1 MKRCDAL
8 QASVR
13 DARQELSGVEEQL
26 ARAVS
31 ACSEAESKFEKSL
44 ECELSLR
51 SHIAALETAMVESA
65 SSSKYELAQLQQ
77 LYMSY
82 QSSSV
87 DDTQKLLDE
96 RSELSSLLQSLRTQ
110 LDICKASALEERQKL
125 RDERFDI
132 GCLLAAESEK
142 CEILEAR
149 VLCLEGQLAES
160 VAMLSNSQPQAE
172 AFK

>member
-1 MKRCDAL
+1 
-8 QASVR
+8 
-13 DARQELSGVEEQL
+13 
-26 ARAVS
+26 
-31 ACSEAESKFEKSL
+31 
-44 ECELSLR
+44 
-51 SHIAALETAMVESA
+51 MVESD

-160 VAMLSNSQPQAE
+160 VAMFSNSQPQAE